1 MKQTQYSP
9 ISVWLHWLM
18 LILLASVYAAIELRG
33 IFERGTEARD
43 LMKTVHYFL
52 GLSVFTLVWL
62 RLLARLVTPTP
73 ERETY
78 GAFQQWSSKLMF
90 VALYTLMIAMPML
103 GWALVSA
110 EGHII
115 SIFSLHLPQLLDENK
130 ELASQI
136 KEIHETVGTV
146 GYFLIGIH
154 ATAGLFHHFVKK
166 DETLRRMLRFK
177 S

>member
-1 MKQTQYSP
+1 MKQDYYSP

-18 LILLASVYAAIELRG
+18 LILLAGVYSAIELRVM
-33 IFERGTEARD
+33 FERGSEARD
-43 LMKTVHYFL
+43 LIKTAHYLL
-52 GLSVFTLVWL
+52 GLSVFILVWL

-73 ERETY
+73 ERECY
-78 GAFQQWSSKLMF
+78 GAFQQWSAKLMF
-90 VALYTLMIAMPML
+90 IALYTLMIAMPML

-115 SIFSLHLPQLLDENK
+115 DIFSWQLPQLLDQNK
-130 ELASQI
+130 ELAGQI
-136 KEIHETVGTV
+136 EEIHETIGTA

-154 ATAGLFHHFVKK
+154 ALAGLFHHFVKK

-177 S
+177 G

>member
-43 LMKTVHYFL
+43 LMKTVHYLL

-78 GAFQQWSSKLMF
+78 GAFQQWASKLM
-90 VALYTLMIAMPML
+90 VIALYTLMIAMPML

-110 EGHII
+110 EGHVI
-115 SIFSLHLPQLLDENK
+115 SIFSLRLPQLLDENK

-136 KEIHETVGTV
+136 KDIHETVGTA
-146 GYFLIGIH
+146 GYFLIAIH
-154 ATAGLFHHFVKK
+154 AAAGLFHHFVKK

>member
-1 MKQTQYSP
+1 MQNHYSP

-18 LILLASVYAAIELRG
+18 LILLAGGYASIELRV

-43 LMKTVHYFL
+43 LIKTVHYYL
-52 GLSVFTLVWL
+52 GLAVFTLVWL

-73 ERETY
+73 EREVY
-78 GAFQQWSSKLMF
+78 GAFQQWSAKLMF
-90 VALYTLMIAMPML
+90 VALYGLMIAMPLL

-115 SIFSLHLPQLLDENK
+115 NVFSWQLPQLVSENK
-130 ELASQI
+130 ELAGQI
-136 KEIHETVGTV
+136 DEIHETMGTV
-146 GYFLIGIH
+146 GYYLIGIH
-154 ATAGLFHHFVKK
+154 SVAALFHHFIKK
-166 DETLRRMLRFK
+166 DETLKRMLKFK